1 MDGNEREER
10 EEERETGRDRK
21 REIQK
26 ERDSEYGAYH
36 LDRGN
41 DGGWKAFFIIFLKDK
56 NEMGSFSHAITSNGV
71 CCNLL

>member
-41 DGGWKAFFIIFLKDK
+41 DGGWKAFF
-56 NEMGSFSHAITSNGV
+56 
-71 CCNLL
+71 LLFF